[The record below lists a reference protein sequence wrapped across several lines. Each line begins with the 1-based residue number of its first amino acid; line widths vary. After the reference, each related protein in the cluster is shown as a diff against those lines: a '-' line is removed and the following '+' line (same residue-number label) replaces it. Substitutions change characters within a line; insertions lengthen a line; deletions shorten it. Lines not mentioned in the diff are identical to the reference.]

1 MMSDLYPYKI
11 LVVEDEEAIRKN
23 YIIFLKMFFKEVYE
37 ADDGEIAYNLYKSE
51 KPDIMIVDI
60 NIPKLNGLELIKKI
74 REKDFT
80 TKIIILTAH
89 SDKYFLFEAI
99 ELKLTKYLVKP
110 VSRKDL
116 NEALDLAINEISQYT
131 ILNIKNIQL
140 TDEYSWNCELKQLKF
155 HNEIIDLTNKEK
167 NFLSL
172 LLSHKN
178 KAFNYDEIFEYVW
191 TDEELISLNSLKNLV
206 KRLRKKLPKNMIS
219 NVFNE
224 GYKINF

>member
-37 ADDGEIAYNLYKSE
+37 ADDGEKAYNLYKSE

-99 ELKLTKYLVKP
+99 ELKLIKYLVKP

-140 TDEYSWNCELKQLKF
+140 TDEYSWNTELKELKF
-155 HNEIIDLTNKEK
+155 HNKIIDLTNKER

-178 KAFNYDEIFEYVW
+178 RAFNYDEIFEYVW
-191 TDEELISLNSLKNLV
+191 TNEELISLNSLKNLV
-206 KRLRKKLPKNMIS
+206 KRLRKKLPENMIL

>member
-37 ADDGEIAYNLYKSE
+37 ADDGEKAYNLYKSE

-99 ELKLTKYLVKP
+99 ELKLIKYLVKP

-140 TDEYSWNCELKQLKF
+140 TDEYSWNTELKELKF
-155 HNEIIDLTNKEK
+155 HNKIIDLTNKER

-178 KAFNYDEIFEYVW
+178 RAFNYNEIFEYVW
-191 TDEELISLNSLKNLV
+191 TNEELISLNSLKNLV
-206 KRLRKKLPKNMIS
+206 KRLRKKLPENMIL

>member
-1 MMSDLYPYKI
+1 MSDLYPYKI

-37 ADDGEIAYNLYKSE
+37 ADDGEKAYNLYKSE

-74 REKDFT
+74 RERDFT

-99 ELKLTKYLVKP
+99 ELKLIKYLVKP

-140 TDEYSWNCELKQLKF
+140 TDEYSWNTELKELKF
-155 HNEIIDLTNKEK
+155 HNKIIDLTNKER

-178 KAFNYDEIFEYVW
+178 RAFNYNEIFEYVW
-191 TDEELISLNSLKNLV
+191 TNEELISLNSLKNLV
-206 KRLRKKLPKNMIS
+206 KRLRKKLPENMIS

>member
-1 MMSDLYPYKI
+1 MYYLYPYKI

-23 YIIFLKMFFKEVYE
+23 YMIFLKMFFKEVFE
-37 ADDGEIAYNLYKSE
+37 AENGEIAYNLYKSE

-60 NIPKLNGLELIKKI
+60 NIPKLNGLDLIKKI
-74 REKDFT
+74 REKDFA

-89 SDKYFLFEAI
+89 SDKYFLFESI
-99 ELKLTKYLVKP
+99 SLKLTKYLVKP

-116 NEALDLAINEISQYT
+116 NEALDLAINEMCQYT
-131 ILNIKNIQL
+131 ILNIKKVQL
-140 TDEYSWNCELKQLKF
+140 TNEYSWHSELRQLKF
-155 HNEIIDLTNKEK
+155 HNKIVDLTTKER
-167 NFLSL
+167 NFLEL

-178 KAFNYDEIFEYVW
+178 RAFNYDEIFEYVW
-191 TDEELISLNSLKNLV
+191 TEEEMVSINSLKNMV
-206 KRLRKKLPKNMIS
+206 KRLRKKLPENIIS

>member
-1 MMSDLYPYKI
+1 MSDLYPYKI

-37 ADDGEIAYNLYKSE
+37 ADDGEKAYNLYKSE

-74 REKDFT
+74 RERDFT

-99 ELKLTKYLVKP
+99 ELKLIKYLVKP

-140 TDEYSWNCELKQLKF
+140 TDEYSWNTELKELKF
-155 HNEIIDLTNKEK
+155 HNKIIDLTNKER

-178 KAFNYDEIFEYVW
+178 RAFNYDEIFEYVW
-191 TDEELISLNSLKNLV
+191 TNEELISLNSLKNLV
-206 KRLRKKLPKNMIS
+206 KRLRKKLPENMIS

>member
-1 MMSDLYPYKI
+1 MSDLYPYKI

-37 ADDGEIAYNLYKSE
+37 ADDGEKAYNLYKSE

-99 ELKLTKYLVKP
+99 ELKLIKYLVKP

-140 TDEYSWNCELKQLKF
+140 TDEYSWNTELKELKF
-155 HNEIIDLTNKEK
+155 HNKIIDLTNKER

-178 KAFNYDEIFEYVW
+178 RAFNYNEIFEYVW
-191 TDEELISLNSLKNLV
+191 TNEELISLNSLKNLV
-206 KRLRKKLPKNMIS
+206 KRLRKKLPENMIS

>member
-1 MMSDLYPYKI
+1 MSDLYPYKI

-37 ADDGEIAYNLYKSE
+37 ADDGEKAYNLYKSE

-99 ELKLTKYLVKP
+99 ELKLIKYLVKP

-140 TDEYSWNCELKQLKF
+140 TDEYSWNTELKELKF
-155 HNEIIDLTNKEK
+155 HNKIIDLTNKER

-178 KAFNYDEIFEYVW
+178 RAFNYDEIFEYVW
-191 TDEELISLNSLKNLV
+191 TNEELISLNSLKNLV
-206 KRLRKKLPKNMIS
+206 KRLRKKLPENMIL

>member
-1 MMSDLYPYKI
+1 MSDLYPYKI

-37 ADDGEIAYNLYKSE
+37 ADDGEKAYNLYKSE

-74 REKDFT
+74 RERDFT

-140 TDEYSWNCELKQLKF
+140 TDEYSWNTELKELKF
-155 HNEIIDLTNKEK
+155 HNKIIDLTNKER

-178 KAFNYDEIFEYVW
+178 RAFNYNEIFEYVW
-191 TDEELISLNSLKNLV
+191 TNEELISLNSLKNLV
-206 KRLRKKLPKNMIS
+206 KRLRKKLPENMIS

>member
-1 MMSDLYPYKI
+1 MSDLYPYKI

-37 ADDGEIAYNLYKSE
+37 ADDGEKAYNLYKSE

-99 ELKLTKYLVKP
+99 ELKLIKYLVKP

-140 TDEYSWNCELKQLKF
+140 TDEYSWNTELKELKF
-155 HNEIIDLTNKEK
+155 HNKIIDLTNKER

-178 KAFNYDEIFEYVW
+178 RAFNYNEIFEYVW
-191 TDEELISLNSLKNLV
+191 TNEELISLNSLKNLV
-206 KRLRKKLPKNMIS
+206 KRLRKKLPENMIL